1 MENDI
6 AQIEKYLAGELN
18 NAELLAFEKR
28 LQEDPSFAETFAL
41 YRNIQYEMNTEVD
54 EKLLKENLSPLSN
67 KYFTDKTETRVI
79 PLRSG
84 NKRWWMY
91 ASAAAAFIVILF
103 LFKPWKDTR
112 LTNEEIYAQYA
123 IPEELPFVAR
133 GTNEDSLL
141 KKASELFN
149 KKDYAAAIPLL
160 DSITK
165 LRPAE
170 AQLQLSLGISYLNT
184 GKFGLAINRFDSL
197 AAGQSIYK
205 YDALVWKAL
214 SFLKQDNKADC
225 IAVLKQIPAN
235 ANNFNKA
242 EKMIRQLSK

>member
-1 MENDI
+1 MEKDTD
-6 AQIEKYLAGELN
+6 QIEKYLAGELN
-18 NAELLAFEKR
+18 NDELLAFEKR
-28 LQEDPSFAETFAL
+28 LQEDPSFAETFTL
-41 YRNIQYEMNTEVD
+41 YRAIQNEMNSGDD
-54 EKLLKENLSPLSN
+54 EKEIKENLSRLSN
-67 KYFTDKTETRVI
+67 KYFTPKTENKVI

-84 NKRWWMY
+84 NKKWWMY
-91 ASAAAAFIVILF
+91 AAAAAVFITILL
-103 LFKPWKDTR
+103 LFKPWQDSP
-112 LTNEEIYAQYA
+112 LSNQEIYAQYA

-133 GTNEDSLL
+133 GSNEDSLL

-165 LRPAE
+165 LNPAE

-184 GKFGLAINRFDSL
+184 GKFDLAINRFDSL

-205 YDALVWKAL
+205 NDALAWKAL
-214 SFLKQDNKADC
+214 SFLRQDNKADC